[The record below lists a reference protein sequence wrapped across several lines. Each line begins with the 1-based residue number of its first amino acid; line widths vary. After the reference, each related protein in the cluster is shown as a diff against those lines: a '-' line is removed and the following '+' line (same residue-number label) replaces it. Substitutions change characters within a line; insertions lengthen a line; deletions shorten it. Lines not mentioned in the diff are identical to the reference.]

1 MNEESNKPPLQFKLN
16 IEKSGRG
23 GKINA
28 TIPKIREDINVVIL
42 FRALGCKSD
51 KQILNMV
58 LNQANDQ
65 AMSEAFRSSIEA
77 AVDYE
82 T

>member
-16 IEKSGRG
+16 IEKPERG

-28 TIPKIREDINVVIL
+28 TIPKIREDINVIIL

-58 LNQANDQ
+58 LNQAND
-65 AMSEAFRSSIEA
+65 
-77 AVDYE
+77 
-82 T
+82 